1 MTNSWHRIAIAIFV
15 AAMAMFTGCRKFDVP
30 EFKEISGNETAFV
43 IPLEEGSKAGV
54 QFDSEEYLSSK
65 KVGLK
70 RIQIPHRWVQTG
82 RLWFDGDWVDTVRVI
97 TVDRSPVT
105 RQWTPGG
112 KSGNAL
118 WMESADSIGFST
130 GFSVT
135 AYIEEDD
142 TARFLY
148 SYKNTAL
155 ADVLDQELR
164 ARILSVAGGIASRHK
179 MDDLR
184 SRKNEIIDAVKAD
197 VLPFFKAKGITIT
210 TIGQFGG
217 LEYEN
222 NDIQKAIDDTF
233 VAQQA
238 KVKNA
243 ALLEAQT
250 DANKRIEMEAIAV
263 AQAARTKGQGDAD
276 ARFSVFQ
283 AEAKG
288 IEAVNGALAKANQN
302 PMLVQLKQIEVDK
315 VRAERWDGKFPQWYM
330 GGGDGKNLL
339 FSVPN
344 PANQAGGN

>member
-1 MTNSWHRIAIAIFV
+1 MIAL
-15 AAMAMFTGCRKFDVP
+15 FTGCRPFEQP
-30 EFKEISGNETAFV
+30 EFVEIKGNETAFV
-43 IPLEEGSKAGV
+43 IPLEEGSKSGI
-54 QFDSEEYLSSK
+54 QFDSEEYLNTK

-70 RIQIPHRWVQTG
+70 RIQIPHRWISTG
-82 RLWFDGDWVDTVRVI
+82 RLWFTGDWKDVVRVI

-105 RQWTPGG
+105 RQWSPGDP
-112 KSGNAL
+112 KSSL

-148 SYKNTAL
+148 SYKETAL

-164 ARILSVAGGIASRHK
+164 ARILSVAGQIASAVK
-179 MDDLR
+179 MDELR
-184 SRKNEIIDAVKAD
+184 SRKNDIIAAVKED
-197 VLPFFKAKGITIT
+197 VMPFFKSKGITIT

-217 LEYEN
+217 FEYEN
-222 NDIQKAIDDTF
+222 KAIQDAIDDTF

-250 DANKRIEMEAIAV
+250 DANKRIEMEALAL
-263 AQAARTKGQGDAD
+263 AQAARTRGQGDAD

-288 IEAVNGALAKANQN
+288 IEAVNGALAQANQN

-315 VRAERWDGKFPQWYM
+315 VRAEKWDGKFPQWYM
-330 GGGDGKNLL
+330 GGDLDGKML
-339 FSVPN
+339 FQVPQ
-344 PANQAGGN
+344 PK